1 MGQARIKK
9 LKLQRE
15 IAAQNPTASPEQLA
29 KLLTQA
35 RGSVTTMKSGETT
48 HPNSPA
54 GNVPARKAKSAQP
67 SEPGRVLMSD
77 VGPINATQLRT
88 NANHEAGHAVIM
100 TRIAYGCEVVTVDP
114 QEVKRLTGHAMPG
127 FTRPAPK
134 PLDVE
139 TYLCTTLA
147 GITSEAMFGNG
158 MISAH
163 EDDLVHAEEILD
175 RAGLQGA
182 ERKQQ
187 FLAARMRTQQLVTQY
202 KHDIESVADALVT
215 RLTLTGEEVRTLI
228 ENPPTEQQGS
238 SEIGTG
244 KKEL

>member
-15 IAAQNPTASPEQLA
+15 IATQNPNASPEQLA
-29 KLLTQA
+29 KLVAEA
-35 RGSVTTMKSGETT
+35 RGTATTQ
-48 HPNSPA
+48 
-54 GNVPARKAKSAQP
+54 SAQP
-67 SEPGRVLMSD
+67 PRVLMSE

-100 TRIAYGCEVVTVDP
+100 TRIAYGCELTTVDP

-127 FTRPAPK
+127 FTRPVPK

-158 MISAH
+158 TISPH
-163 EDDLVHAEEILD
+163 EDDLTHAEEILD
-175 RAGLQGA
+175 RAGLQGE
-182 ERKQQ
+182 ERKQH
-187 FLAARMRTQQLVTQY
+187 FLSARMRTQQLVTQY
-202 KHDIESVADALVT
+202 KHDIESVADALVA
-215 RLTLTGEEVRTLI
+215 RLTLSGQEVRTLLK
-228 ENPPTEQQGS
+228 NVRPTA
-238 SEIGTG
+238 
-244 KKEL
+244 